1 MRFSHPTLPR
11 IINIGTFDSQNYFPA
26 GTCDTE
32 FREIDRFEIEF
43 YTASG
48 GIARVDGMEHPISR
62 GGVLCSKPGQRRSSR
77 LPFRCYYIYLQND
90 NGAFCQMLRNCPDM
104 LAASDIREYIALFD
118 RMLHTFYSPFEG
130 SDILLCSQLAELL
143 YHIYVDAQRCKR
155 QVRLPGRTDNRVI
168 AEAIQFIHDN
178 YKKPIDLKDIAQHV
192 NLSPI
197 YFHKIF
203 STLMDQSPRQY
214 LLKTRIATAK
224 RLLLTTDLPLSA
236 VADESGFSSQA
247 YFNYTF
253 KQQTGQTP
261 GQYRRQL
268 GRKDRI

>member
-1 MRFSHPTLPR
+1 MHFSHPTLPR
-11 IINIGTFDSQNYFPA
+11 IINIGTFDSQNFFPA
-26 GTCDTE
+26 DTCDTE
-32 FREIDRFEIEF
+32 PRVVDRFEIEF
-43 YTASG
+43 YTASSG
-48 GIARVDGMEHPISR
+48 LVRVDGLEYPISR
-62 GGVLCSKPGQRRSSR
+62 GGILCSKPGQQRSSR

-90 NGAFCQMLRNCPDM
+90 KGAFCQMLRKCPDM
-104 LAASDIREYIALFD
+104 LAASDIRAYISLFD
-118 RMLHTFYSPFEG
+118 RMIHAFYSPFEG

-143 YHIYVDAQRCKR
+143 YYIYVDAQRCKR
-155 QVRLPGRTDNRVI
+155 QVRLPGRTDNRVV
-168 AEAIQFIHDN
+168 ASAIQFIHEN
-178 YKKPIDLKDIAQHV
+178 YKKPIELKDIAQHV

-203 STLMDQSPRQY
+203 STLMDHSPRRY
-214 LLKTRIATAK
+214 RLVPRMNKEK

-261 GQYRRQL
+261 GQYRRHL

>member
-1 MRFSHPTLPR
+1 MHFSHPTLPR
-11 IINIGTFDSQNYFPA
+11 IINIGTFDSQNSFPA
-26 GTCDTE
+26 DTCDTE
-32 FREIDRFEIEF
+32 PRVVDRFEIEF
-43 YTASG
+43 YTASSG
-48 GIARVDGMEHPISR
+48 LVRVDGLEYPISR
-62 GGVLCSKPGQRRSSR
+62 GGILCSKPGQQRSSR

-90 NGAFCQMLRNCPDM
+90 KGAFCQMLRKCPDM
-104 LAASDIREYIALFD
+104 LAASDIRAYISLFD
-118 RMLHTFYSPFEG
+118 QMIHAFYSPFEG

-143 YHIYVDAQRCKR
+143 YYIYVDAQRCKR
-155 QVRLPGRTDNRVI
+155 QVRLSGRTDNRVV
-168 AEAIQFIHDN
+168 ASAIQFIHEN
-178 YKKPIDLKDIAQHV
+178 YKKPIELKDIAQHV

-203 STLMDQSPRQY
+203 STLMDQSPRRY
-214 LLKTRIATAK
+214 LLETRMATAK

-261 GQYRRQL
+261 EQYRRHL